1 MTARFDAL
9 GIVVSD
15 MAATIAFYGLL
26 GLDFDEDSEA
36 AGHMEA
42 KLPGGTRLMLDTEEV
57 IASFD
62 QNFEPPTGS
71 GRIGLAFVCDR
82 PSDVDRL
89 HDEVVSAGHIS
100 SGGPIR
106 RLLGPALRHRARS
119 RRKRHRLV
127 RSAHRGSA
135 IGRDP
140 VPVAIVFCGAVARAA
155 RREAARA
162 GKIALTYVEATG
174 HPGPTR

>member
-15 MAATIAFYGLL
+15 MATTLAFYELL
-26 GLDFDEDSEA
+26 GLDFDEDPEA

-89 HDEVVSAGHIS
+89 HDEVVSAGHTS
-100 SGGPIR
+100 S
-106 RLLGPALRHRARS
+106 RAPFDAFWGQRYATV
-119 RRKRHRLV
+119 LDPD
-127 RSAHRGSA
+127 GNA
-135 IGRDP
+135 IDLFAP
-140 VPVAIVFCGAVARAA
+140 
-155 RREAARA
+155 
-162 GKIALTYVEATG
+162 LNS
-174 HPGPTR
+174 

>member
-15 MAATIAFYGLL
+15 MATTLAFYGLL
-26 GLDFDEDSEA
+26 GLDFEEDPEA

-62 QNFEPPTGS
+62 QNFVPPTGS

-89 HDEVVSAGHIS
+89 HDEVVSAGHTS
-100 SGGPIR
+100 S
-106 RLLGPALRHRARS
+106 RAPFDAFWGQRYATV
-119 RRKRHRLV
+119 LDPD
-127 RSAHRGSA
+127 GNA
-135 IGRDP
+135 IDLFAP
-140 VPVAIVFCGAVARAA
+140 LT
-155 RREAARA
+155 EA
-162 GKIALTYVEATG
+162 
-174 HPGPTR
+174 PQ